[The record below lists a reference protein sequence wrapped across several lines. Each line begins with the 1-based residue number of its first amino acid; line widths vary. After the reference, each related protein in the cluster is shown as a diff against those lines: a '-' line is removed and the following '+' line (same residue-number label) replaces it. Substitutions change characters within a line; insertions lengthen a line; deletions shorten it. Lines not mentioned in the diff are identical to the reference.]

1 MKSNNLMAK
10 KEKTQE
16 ETSSKKVA
24 KAKKDNLSKFDTRG
38 VQTLFR
44 TQLRNHYNLIRMLDN
59 KAGIIL
65 TMNSIVISLMM
76 GVIFMAPTESREV
89 LQFGSKVLLNFGMT
103 SMVFAL
109 LSLLPHRYSR
119 NNKGSLYA
127 GTFAKLTLD
136 EYKVEIG
143 RIMKSGN
150 SLYDEMMTDLYYLG
164 KAIAIKQKLI
174 FVSICSFLIG
184 LVVSI
189 VHTLSHGVMIEKLF
203 FG

>member
-150 SLYDEMMTDLYYLG
+150 SLYDEMMTD
-164 KAIAIKQKLI
+164 
-174 FVSICSFLIG
+174 
-184 LVVSI
+184 
-189 VHTLSHGVMIEKLF
+189 
-203 FG
+203 